1 MSERSDG
8 FRSDPSLSTCM
19 LSHVDLTLASTVD
32 RWYAVQGFSCSWADH
47 QTVENLALFPYS
59 LSEDGA
65 PVEPQGLP
73 FASTATEGLEHLFGS
88 SSFLASPPGTPAM

>member
-1 MSERSDG
+1 
-8 FRSDPSLSTCM
+8 M
-19 LSHVDLTLASTVD
+19 LSHVDLTSASTVD
-32 RWYAVQGFSCSWADH
+32 RWNVVQGFSCSWADH
-47 QTVENLALFPYS
+47 QTVENLGLFPYS

-73 FASTATEGLEHLFGS
+73 FTSTATEGLEHLFGS